1 VAGVQRLL
9 GFAPVT
15 QTVRRLSL
23 NIIKENEMTLI
34 EEAKKIMN
42 AAITAL
48 IEKNDTAMLE
58 DAAKAWE
65 EAGSPKDAEV
75 CRLLAKDS
83 E

>member
-1 VAGVQRLL
+1 
-9 GFAPVT
+9 
-15 QTVRRLSL
+15 
-23 NIIKENEMTLI
+23 MTLI